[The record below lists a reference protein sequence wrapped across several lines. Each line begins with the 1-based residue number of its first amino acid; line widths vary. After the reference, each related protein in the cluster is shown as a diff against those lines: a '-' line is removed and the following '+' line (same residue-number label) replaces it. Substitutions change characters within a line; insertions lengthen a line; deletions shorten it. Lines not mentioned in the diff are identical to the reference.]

1 MNTNKIYEKKE
12 YIIIKS
18 KNGYIVYNTNKK
30 FEEGHTHL
38 KSYNAAKTAIDLVIK
53 RRIPRSYSIYFLTSL
68 MRISNDVQYIKHISD
83 IVYIR
88 NSKGLKEKYINS
100 KNIKKTIENVE
111 GI

>member
-1 MNTNKIYEKKE
+1 MSVNKIYEKKE

-18 KNGYIVYNTNKK
+18 KSGYIIYNTNKEFK
-30 FEEGHTHL
+30 EGHTHL

-53 RRIPRSYSIYFLTSL
+53 RRLPKSYSIYFLTSL

-88 NSKGLKEKYINS
+88 NNKGLKEKYINS
-100 KNIKKTIENVE
+100 KNIKKNY
-111 GI
+111 

>member
-1 MNTNKIYEKKE
+1 MKSNKIYERKE

-18 KNGYIVYNTNKK
+18 GTGYIVYNTNKK
-30 FEEGHTHL
+30 FEQGHTHL

-88 NSKGLKEKYINS
+88 NNKGLKEKYINS
-100 KNIKKTIENVE
+100 KNIKKNY
-111 GI
+111 